1 MSSYKLEIQPK
12 ASDFDAMGHINN
24 VVYLQWVQDVAE
36 AHWKHISGKNDD
48 EINLWVALR
57 HEIDYKKEIKP
68 DEKVVAETWVA
79 SMEGVK
85 SERMTRIFNPDT
97 EQTKAEART
106 FWCLLDAKTKRPKR
120 ISEEMKRRYSP
131 LAPKGGTGATDLD

>member
-1 MSSYKLEIQPK
+1 MNKFQLKIEPK

-36 AHWKHISGKNDD
+36 AHWKHISGQDD
-48 EINLWVALR
+48 DKINLWVALR

-68 DEKVVAETWVA
+68 NEPIVAETWVN

-85 SERMTRIFNPDT
+85 SERMTRIFNP
-97 EQTKAEART
+97 ENNQTKAEART
-106 FWCLLDAKTKRPKR
+106 FWCLLNAKSKRPKR
-120 ISEEMKRRYSP
+120 IPEDMKFRYK
-131 LAPKGGTGATDLD
+131 AP

>member
-1 MSSYKLEIQPK
+1 MSRFQLNINPK
-12 ASDFDAMGHINN
+12 STDFDELGHINN

-36 AHWKHISGKNDD
+36 AHWKNISGTDD
-48 EINLWVALR
+48 DQINLWVALR

-68 DEKVVAETWVA
+68 NEKVVAETWVA

-85 SERMTRIFNPDT
+85 SERMTRIFNPDNN
-97 EQTKAEART
+97 QTKAEART

-120 ISEEMKRRYSP
+120 IPEEMKRLYES
-131 LAPKGGTGATDLD
+131 

>member
-1 MSSYKLEIQPK
+1 MSRFQLNINPK
-12 ASDFDAMGHINN
+12 STDFDELGHINN

-36 AHWKHISGKNDD
+36 AHWKNISGTDD
-48 EINLWVALR
+48 DQINLWVALR

-68 DEKVVAETWVA
+68 NEKVVAETWVA

-85 SERMTRIFNPDT
+85 SERMTRIFNPDNN
-97 EQTKAEART
+97 QTKAEART

-120 ISEEMKRRYSP
+120 IPEDMKSLYES
-131 LAPKGGTGATDLD
+131 

>member
-1 MSSYKLEIQPK
+1 MSKFQLNINPK
-12 ASDFDAMGHINN
+12 STDFDELGHINN

-36 AHWKHISGKNDD
+36 AHWKNISGTDD
-48 EINLWVALR
+48 DQINLWVALR

-68 DEKVVAETWVA
+68 NEKVVAETWVA

-85 SERMTRIFNPDT
+85 SERMTRIFNPDNN
-97 EQTKAEART
+97 QTKAEART

-120 ISEEMKRRYSP
+120 IPEDMKRLYES
-131 LAPKGGTGATDLD
+131 

>member
-1 MSSYKLEIQPK
+1 MSKFQLNINPK
-12 ASDFDAMGHINN
+12 STDFDELGHINN

-36 AHWKHISGKNDD
+36 AHWKNISGMDD
-48 EINLWVALR
+48 DQINLWVALR

-68 DEKVVAETWVA
+68 NEKVVAETWVA

-85 SERMTRIFNPDT
+85 SERMTRIFNPDNN
-97 EQTKAEART
+97 QTKAEART

-120 ISEEMKRRYSP
+120 IPEDMKRLYES
-131 LAPKGGTGATDLD
+131 

>member
-1 MSSYKLEIQPK
+1 MSKFQLNINPK
-12 ASDFDAMGHINN
+12 STDFDELGHINN

-36 AHWKHISGKNDD
+36 AHWKNISGTDD
-48 EINLWVALR
+48 DQINLWVALR
-57 HEIDYKKEIKP
+57 HEIDYKREIKP

-85 SERMTRIFNPDT
+85 SERMTRIFNPDNN
-97 EQTKAEART
+97 QTKAEART

-120 ISEEMKRRYSP
+120 IPEDMKRLYES
-131 LAPKGGTGATDLD
+131 